1 MQPSFS
7 SAINLQPRRFNQIPA
22 ASRGISEV
30 TLLVPGF
37 IGVLCVFYKHSGF
50 YFLFVP
56 ETSAGYLQIR
66 NIFTVVVYCFGFVN
80 ILTLDLL

>member
-50 YFLFVP
+50 YFYSFQKPVWDICRFG
-56 ETSAGYLQIR
+56 TSL
-66 NIFTVVVYCFGFVN
+66 VVVYCFGFVN